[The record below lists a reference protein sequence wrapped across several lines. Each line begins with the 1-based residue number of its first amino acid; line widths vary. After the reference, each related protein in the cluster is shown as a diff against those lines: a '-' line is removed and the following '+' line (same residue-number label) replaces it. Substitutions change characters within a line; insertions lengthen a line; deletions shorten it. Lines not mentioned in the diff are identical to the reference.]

1 MMGWKLLP
9 STSHIPSTSDFS
21 HHKNTDPFVG
31 NEMNSTKVPK
41 QAALH
46 SLFPAQDVSS
56 RCILMVSY
64 FSAGMRR
71 TDYIF
76 ISLKEI

>member
-64 FSAGMRR
+64 FSAGMRQKSNIIR
-71 TDYIF
+71 Y
-76 ISLKEI
+76 LRL

>member
-9 STSHIPSTSDFS
+9 STSHIPSISDFS

-31 NEMNSTKVPK
+31 NKMNSIKVSK
-41 QAALH
+41 QTALH

-56 RCILMVSY
+56 RCILMVIL
-64 FSAGMRR
+64 SAGMRQKSNIIR
-71 TDYIF
+71 Y
-76 ISLKEI
+76 LRL